1 MPELAVGATFAD
13 HIIRG
18 VAGRGGMGV
27 VYRAVHLALK
37 REVALK
43 VIGGELSASPEFR
56 TRFQRE
62 CETAASLQH
71 PRVVPIYHAGEE
83 DGQLYVTMRF
93 VEGTDLSRALMARG
107 RLPIDDA
114 LRIVKHVADGLQAA
128 HAAGLVH
135 RDVKPANILLDADGS
150 ALLGDFGLTKHVGDD
165 PLTREGV
172 FVGTLDYAAP
182 EQFDAGTVDARTDVY
197 ALGCVLYQALSG
209 RVPYPAESDAAKM
222 YAHLQ
227 APPPRLD
234 VLTDDVGPVLS
245 EIVARAMAKDPADR
259 FQDAGELAAAIRGV
273 SSRPTLPGDL
283 TVVTEDTRGGDRVT
297 AIPLPPALS
306 SEVGG
311 GSFVGRAEP
320 MARLRARYAAASEG
334 TRQFVL
340 ISGEPGIGKTRLAS
354 ELAREAHAGGATV
367 LFGRSD
373 AESLVPYQPFITAIQ
388 HRVAHRQTLYF
399 PPELMPDLAELGRF
413 IPALRRHAPER
424 APIEDEPEVDRYRLF
439 AAVTR
444 LLAFVAREHPVV
456 LILDD
461 VQWADASTVLLLAH
475 MLQDP
480 EPVQLLVV
488 ATMRDSEELGDEL
501 LDLLARLRRT
511 PSMEQVALGGLDE
524 AETFALVMA
533 REGGDVSDDVI
544 ARLHADTDGNPFFI
558 EELLRGGD
566 LGVPEGVKA
575 MIARRLARLDEL
587 TGRVVTVASVV
598 GREFR
603 LEVLEALVDEPVE
616 RLISALEAAIG
627 AGLIREV
634 EDDVDRFVFAH
645 ALIREALYEEQSASR
660 RVRAHYA
667 IAQALEVLG
676 PRFAAPPAELAHHY
690 LESRH
695 LDREGRAIDYA
706 VAAAEQAAAMLSWE
720 QAAAHYRRALDGDL
734 PAERRCELLL
744 ALGSAEARSGHGS
757 ARDTFARAAML
768 ARRSVGPEALAK
780 AALGFAGRH
789 AEAGI
794 VDRDGIALLEEAL
807 EALGEGDSPL
817 GVRVRARLADSLHFA
832 DASERTFALSLAA
845 LEMARRIADP
855 EAQVAA
861 LQSRHAALL
870 HVSHLDERLRLDEE
884 ILALAERIGVRELE
898 ALGRH
903 WSIYDLLEAGS
914 TAAALAEH
922 EALTK
927 LAVALRQ
934 PLYRHFAGG
943 WEVVWAQ
950 MSGRVTEAERLA
962 REAHELG
969 QRAGARD
976 ADTIY
981 AAQLLTLRRREDRLA
996 EYVST
1001 VETFVERHPAL
1012 VAWRAVLPLAHLLN
1026 GEREEGVAAFE
1037 ELAEDGFAAVPR
1049 DMFWFTAMCVLGE
1062 ACSHIGDVERAREL
1076 HAALLPYRDRMVQV
1090 TQAACFGS
1098 AERFL
1103 GLLAATFGDV
1113 DAAAEHFEAALA
1125 LNADRG
1131 VLPLIPFIR
1140 VEYAQRLLARGTP
1153 ADAERARE
1161 LVGTAYREAE
1171 AAGIAMLVARLKPL
1185 LDALQSPTSTH

>member
-1 MPELAVGATFAD
+1 MPELAVGAAFAD

-43 VIGGELSASPEFR
+43 VIGSELSAQPEFR
-56 TRFQRE
+56 VRFQRE
-62 CETAASLQH
+62 CETAASIQH
-71 PRVVPIYHAGEE
+71 PRVVTIYHAGEE
-83 DGQLYVTMRF
+83 DGLLYVTMRY
-93 VEGTDLSRALMARG
+93 VDGTDLSRMLIAKG
-107 RLPIDDA
+107 RLDVEDGV
-114 LRIVKHVADGLQAA
+114 RIVKQVADGLQAA
-128 HAAGLVH
+128 HEQGLVH
-135 RDVKPANILLDADGS
+135 RDVKPANILLDADGF
-150 ALLGDFGLTKHVGDD
+150 ALLGDFGLTKHVAGEE

-172 FVGTLDYAAP
+172 FVGTIDYAAP
-182 EQFDAGTVDARTDVY
+182 EQFEGGPVDARTDVY
-197 ALGCVLYQALSG
+197 ALGCVLYQVLSG

-227 APPPRLD
+227 APAPRLD
-234 VLTDDVGPVLS
+234 VLTEDVPPVIAD
-245 EIVARAMAKDPADR
+245 IVARAMVKDPADR
-259 FQDAGELAAAIRGV
+259 FQDAGELAAALRQA
-273 SSRPTLPGDL
+273 SARPTIPGDV
-283 TVVTEDTRGGDRVT
+283 TVVSDAQGGDRVT
-297 AIPLPPALS
+297 EIPLPPALS

-311 GSFVGRAEP
+311 GTFVGREEP
-320 MARLRARYAAASEG
+320 LERLRVRYRAAEQG

-354 ELAREAHAGGATV
+354 ELARQVHAGGATV

-388 HRVAHRQTLYF
+388 HRVAHRQTLSF
-399 PPELMPDLAELGRF
+399 PPELLPDLAELGRF
-413 IPALRRHAPER
+413 IPALRRMAPEPP
-424 APIEDEPEVDRYRLF
+424 PIEDEPEVDRFRLF

-475 MLQDP
+475 MLGDP
-480 EPVQLLVV
+480 DPVKLLVV
-488 ATMRDSEELGDEL
+488 ATMRDSEELGGEL
-501 LDLLARLRRT
+501 LDLLARLRRQ
-511 PSMEQVALGGLDE
+511 PSMEQIALTGLDP
-524 AETFALVMA
+524 AETEALVLA
-533 REGGDVSDDVI
+533 REGVGVRDSVI
-544 ARLHADTDGNPFFI
+544 RRLHADTDGNPFFI
-558 EELLRGGD
+558 EELLRGGEEA
-566 LGVPEGVKA
+566 VPEGVKA
-575 MIARRLARLDEL
+575 MISRRLARLDEL
-587 TGRVVTVASVV
+587 TVQVVTAASVV

-603 LEVLEALVDEPVE
+603 LEVLEVLIPQPVE

-645 ALIREALYEEQSASR
+645 ALVREALYERQSASR

-667 IAQALEVLG
+667 IAQALEGLA
-676 PRFAAPPAELAHHY
+676 PRFTVPSAELAHHY
-690 LESRH
+690 SESRH
-695 LDREGRAIDYA
+695 LDRAGKAIDYA
-706 VAAAEQAAAMLSWE
+706 VAAAHQAAAMLSWE
-720 QAAAHYRRALDGDL
+720 QAAGHYRRALDGDL

-744 ALGSAEARSGHGS
+744 ALGDAEARSGHPA

-768 ARRSVGPEALAK
+768 ARRSVGPDALAR
-780 AALGFAGRH
+780 AALGFAGRY

-807 EALGEGDSPL
+807 EALGDEDSAL
-817 GVRVRARLADSLHFA
+817 GARVRARLADSLHFA
-832 DASERTFALSLAA
+832 GAPERTFALSRDA
-845 LEMARRIADP
+845 LEMARRTGDP

-870 HVSHLDERLRLDEE
+870 HVSHLDERLVLDEE

-903 WSIYDLLEAGS
+903 WRIYDLLEAGS
-914 TAAALAEH
+914 TTAARDEH
-922 EALTK
+922 EALAR
-927 LAVALRQ
+927 LAEQLRQ
-934 PLYRHFAGG
+934 PLYRHFARG
-943 WEVVWAQ
+943 WDVVWAQ
-950 MSGRVTEAERLA
+950 MSGRVAEAERFA

-969 QRAGARD
+969 QRAQARD

-981 AAQLLTLRRREDRLA
+981 AAQLLTLRRREGRLA

-1026 GEREEGVAAFE
+1026 GEREEGIAAFE
-1037 ELAEDGFAAVPR
+1037 ELCEDDFAAVPR

-1062 ACSHIGDVERAREL
+1062 ACSHIGDADRAKEL
-1076 HAALLPYRDRMVQV
+1076 YGLLLPHRDRMVQV

-1103 GLLAATFGDV
+1103 GLLAATFGDI
-1113 DAAAEHFEAALA
+1113 DLASEHFEAALV

-1140 VEYAQRLLARGTP
+1140 AEYAQRLLGRGTP
-1153 ADAERARE
+1153 ADGERARE
-1161 LVGTAYREAE
+1161 LLVTAYHEAE
-1171 AAGIAMLVARLKPL
+1171 AAQITMLVARLRPL
-1185 LDALQSPTSTH
+1185 LDATGAVA